1 MRAALRGSGWPS
13 PMLESLAGVDAGRFF
28 DSTGGVLASLVICGA
43 GADPTQGLTVET
55 TATGAPAGDGL
66 AVELA

>member
-1 MRAALRGSGWPS
+1 
-13 PMLESLAGVDAGRFF
+13 MLELLAGVGAGRFF
-28 DSTGGVLASLVICGA
+28 DSTGGVLLLASLVICGA
-43 GADPTQGLTVET
+43 GADPTQGLTVAT

>member
-13 PMLESLAGVDAGRFF
+13 PMLESLAGVGAGRFF

-43 GADPTQGLTVET
+43 GADPTQGLTVAT
-55 TATGAPAGDGL
+55 TTGAPAGDGL